1 VKNKEHEYEQQIRE
15 YNKQQKEKFEA
26 SIAESK
32 EREEI
37 LFHEI
42 VLRNI

>member
-26 SIAESK
+26 FIAESK